1 MKTVSRTQLLIAA
14 LFALVLPFGAVHA
27 KSDAAATVQLPAK
40 GVEKQFMTSIYPMN
54 TDALVNVVIDT
65 GKVAKPRKGSERNY
79 SIGTVP
85 RTIVA
90 KARNGDDKPL
100 KALIVGEPKVP
111 GATVRARPLALI
123 IQKIGDKQN
132 TVLVATTQTTI
143 YGAAQNLDDIEALTP
158 GTLAQLMAAFPA
170 AKTAKGA
177 DISYELKDRKE
188 TIRFLGNVI
197 SDFDN
202 AYIKESD
209 KRPLDAKGNP
219 QLYAWPGARNIG
231 E

>member
-14 LFALVLPFGAVHA
+14 LFALMLPFGAAHA
-27 KSDAAATVQLPAK
+27 KSEAAGTVQLPAK

-54 TDALVNVVIDT
+54 TDALVNIVVDT
-65 GKVAKPRKGSERNY
+65 GKVVKPRKGSDRNY
-79 SIGTVP
+79 SIGTIP
-85 RTIVA
+85 RTIVS

-100 KALIVGEPKVP
+100 KALIVGAPKAA

-123 IQKIGDKQN
+123 IQKAGDKQN
-132 TVLVATTQTTI
+132 TLLVATTQTTI
-143 YGAAQNLDDIEALTP
+143 YGSAQNLDDIEALTP

-170 AKTAKGA
+170 VKTTKGS
-177 DISYELKDRKE
+177 DITYELKDRKE

-209 KRPLDAKGNP
+209 KRPLDANGNP
-219 QLYAWPGARNIG
+219 QLYPWAGARNIG